1 MMMTISILV
10 FILFLCCTV
19 FLKGSLLGGILGMAL
34 AAGAA
39 ALAVLRRR
47 YPQKKLATAGCVLL
61 IAVAAG
67 TGLLFPASGLSEES
81 PAENPLIAQL
91 TEAALSGDLIEG
103 DRLAAEYTA
112 GREKDIAENG
122 APEFLPADDTVHLLL
137 AQCCLVAGDPAGAEA
152 ALKKVADKGSQEY
165 FLQYG
170 ELCRQMGSD
179 VGFRNNWLDAV
190 YAYPQWE
197 TANLMRGISILDEV
211 TARDMDYVL
220 PTIFFFLGRAYELNP
235 ENPYTNCYL
244 GVSNCI
250 RGNYPLAL
258 TYLDQ
263 ATELDDGKDQAL
275 SQTIAEYTEFPKKEG
290 KLQ

>member
-19 FLKGSLLGGILGMAL
+19 FLKGSLLGGILAL

-112 GREKDIAENG
+112 GREKDIRPCIHCDFCVDG
-122 APEFLPADDTVHLLL
+122 
-137 AQCCLVAGDPAGAEA
+137 G
-152 ALKKVADKGSQEY
+152 
-165 FLQYG
+165 
-170 ELCRQMGSD
+170 R
-179 VGFRNNWLDAV
+179 RN
-190 YAYPQWE
+190 
-197 TANLMRGISILDEV
+197 
-211 TARDMDYVL
+211 
-220 PTIFFFLGRAYELNP
+220 
-235 ENPYTNCYL
+235 
-244 GVSNCI
+244 
-250 RGNYPLAL
+250 AL
-258 TYLDQ
+258 TTRYICSWPSVASWLEIRPGQ
-263 ATELDDGKDQAL
+263 RQL
-275 SQTIAEYTEFPKKEG
+275 
-290 KLQ
+290 

>member
-122 APEFLPADDTVHLLL
+122 APEFLPRAKSPSHGNTVHF
-137 AQCCLVAGDPAGAEA
+137 
-152 ALKKVADKGSQEY
+152 ADVRGLY
-165 FLQYG
+165 IHRGVPYIH
-170 ELCRQMGSD
+170 RRT
-179 VGFRNNWLDAV
+179 GFHA
-190 YAYPQWE
+190 
-197 TANLMRGISILDEV
+197 
-211 TARDMDYVL
+211 
-220 PTIFFFLGRAYELNP
+220 
-235 ENPYTNCYL
+235 
-244 GVSNCI
+244 
-250 RGNYPLAL
+250 
-258 TYLDQ
+258 
-263 ATELDDGKDQAL
+263 
-275 SQTIAEYTEFPKKEG
+275 
-290 KLQ
+290 

>member
-1 MMMTISILV
+1 M
-10 FILFLCCTV
+10 
-19 FLKGSLLGGILGMAL
+19 
-34 AAGAA
+34 
-39 ALAVLRRR
+39 RPER
-47 YPQKKLATAGCVLL
+47 
-61 IAVAAG
+61 
-67 TGLLFPASGLSEES
+67 GLLFPASGLSEES

-244 GVSNCI
+244 GVANCI
-250 RGNYPLAL
+250 RGTTPW
-258 TYLDQ
+258 
-263 ATELDDGKDQAL
+263 
-275 SQTIAEYTEFPKKEG
+275 P
-290 KLQ
+290 

>member
-1 MMMTISILV
+1 M
-10 FILFLCCTV
+10 
-19 FLKGSLLGGILGMAL
+19 
-34 AAGAA
+34 
-39 ALAVLRRR
+39 
-47 YPQKKLATAGCVLL
+47 
-61 IAVAAG
+61 
-67 TGLLFPASGLSEES
+67 
-81 PAENPLIAQL
+81 
-91 TEAALSGDLIEG
+91 
-103 DRLAAEYTA
+103 
-112 GREKDIAENG
+112 
-122 APEFLPADDTVHLLL
+122 
-137 AQCCLVAGDPAGAEA
+137 
-152 ALKKVADKGSQEY
+152 ADKGSQEY

-170 ELCRQMGSD
+170 VLCRQMGSD

-244 GVSNCI
+244 GVANCI

-275 SQTIAEYTEFPKKEG
+275 SQTIAEYTEFTKKEG

>member
-197 TANLMRGISILDEV
+197 TANLMRGISIFRSVCGFYFQQFSL
-211 TARDMDYVL
+211 AGQAGSR
-220 PTIFFFLGRAYELNP
+220 
-235 ENPYTNCYL
+235 TN
-244 GVSNCI
+244 SD
-250 RGNYPLAL
+250 R
-258 TYLDQ
+258 
-263 ATELDDGKDQAL
+263 
-275 SQTIAEYTEFPKKEG
+275 
-290 KLQ
+290 

>member
-91 TEAALSGDLIEG
+91 TEAALSGDLIEAI
-103 DRLAAEYTA
+103 DWRRNT
-112 GREKDIAENG
+112 
-122 APEFLPADDTVHLLL
+122 LP
-137 AQCCLVAGDPAGAEA
+137 
-152 ALKKVADKGSQEY
+152 
-165 FLQYG
+165 
-170 ELCRQMGSD
+170 D
-179 VGFRNNWLDAV
+179 VKR
-190 YAYPQWE
+190 
-197 TANLMRGISILDEV
+197 ILRK
-211 TARDMDYVL
+211 TARRSSSRRTTRYICSWPSVASWL
-220 PTIFFFLGRAYELNP
+220 E
-235 ENPYTNCYL
+235 
-244 GVSNCI
+244 I
-250 RGNYPLAL
+250 RPGQRQL
-258 TYLDQ
+258 
-263 ATELDDGKDQAL
+263 
-275 SQTIAEYTEFPKKEG
+275 
-290 KLQ
+290 